1 MRSRPSS
8 RSSACKKRR
17 RSLMSWSGSAR
28 GPVELGRSR
37 PALDAAVFSKLPPA
51 TSPTP
56 RRHSRTRCASTTD
69 CHDPLNRHERCCRSV
84 SCSAGRG
91 KQRAARESLES
102 ALRRF
107 DALGA
112 ARWADRARTELHRI
126 AGRASDPL
134 ALTPTEEQVA
144 KLVADGQTNPEV
156 AAALFISVKTVEANL
171 TRIYRKLGVTSRRE
185 LAHHRDA

>member
-1 MRSRPSS
+1 MCEHDRLPRPFEQARTLLSLGIVQ
-8 RSSACKKRR
+8 RRAGKR
-17 RSLMSWSGSAR
+17 A
-28 GPVELGRSR
+28 
-37 PALDAAVFSKLPPA
+37 
-51 TSPTP
+51 
-56 RRHSRTRCASTTD
+56 
-69 CHDPLNRHERCCRSV
+69 
-84 SCSAGRG
+84 
-91 KQRAARESLES
+91 AARESLES

-112 ARWADRARTELHRI
+112 ARWADRARD
-126 AGRASDPL
+126 RAASNCRARVPP
-134 ALTPTEEQVA
+134 ARATPTEEQVA